1 MTVRTPQ
8 DHAHH
13 PSAPPWATSP
23 EDWPGAAPASAHTA
37 ALYGGTVPPY
47 DSPANKHGQ
56 LLVRFPGEVQAA
68 QRPEAPS
75 WRPVVL
81 WTFLFSALGVIS
93 VLRRAGQARSFGRAR
108 RPYWLAF
115 VATLLAGAAFWSAL
129 TFTAAIPLY
138 RYHEETGV
146 SARLQT
152 ALAGDAR
159 IVKEFGKVSAVE
171 CTPEGSRAADG
182 LRTYLCTFQMPN
194 GKTNGL
200 YVQADTLANWQAKE

>member
-1 MTVRTPQ
+1 MTVQTPQ
-8 DHAHH
+8 EPGHH

-23 EDWPGAAPASAHTA
+23 QAWPEQAPAHPAP
-37 ALYGGTVPPY
+37 LYGGTVPPY
-47 DSPANKHGQ
+47 GSPDYKHGQ
-56 LLVRFPGEVQAA
+56 LLVRFPGEVQGA
-68 QRPEAPS
+68 QRPDAPS

-81 WTFLFSALGVIS
+81 WTFLFSVLGVIS
-93 VLRRAGQARSFGRAR
+93 VLRRAAQARSFGRPR

-138 RYHEETGV
+138 RYHQETGI
-146 SARLQT
+146 STRLQT
-152 ALAGDAR
+152 ALGSDAR

-171 CTPEGSRAADG
+171 CTPENSRAADG

-200 YVQADTLANWQAKE
+200 YVEADTVANWQEKR